1 MIIEYRVR
9 EWHTGSVHAGET
21 GAQGLEAMLNEPEL
35 LGYRLHTVLG
45 GLDQSL
51 FIFAKETREAADE
64 ATDAANAGNHAAP
77 ATSG

>member
-1 MIIEYRVR
+1 MKIEYRVR
-9 EWHTGSVHAGET
+9 EWHTGSVHAGAT

-51 FIFAKETREAADE
+51 LIFAKETADHR
-64 ATDAANAGNHAAP
+64 ARAGNDAAASRSDP
-77 ATSG
+77 LS

>member
-21 GAQGLEAMLNEPEL
+21 GALGLEAMLNEPEL
-35 LGYRLHTVLG
+35 AGYRLHTVLG

-51 FIFAKETREAADE
+51 FIFARQSEEPVDE
-64 ATDAANAGNHAAP
+64 VRDAISTGNHAAS
-77 ATSG
+77 ASSG